1 MLTLSTLIWDL
12 KTNQLSKNL
21 EWYIISNCF
30 RDYGDGGGDEDG
42 ERNKPKVTIRET
54 LGEDGIQAKLTN
66 ITGNVAGKLGNVM
79 GKGIG
84 GLSKFGGGSWF

>member
-1 MLTLSTLIWDL
+1 MNTEHSGCLIGGMRVADYCVL
-12 KTNQLSKNL
+12 CR
-21 EWYIISNCF
+21 E
-30 RDYGDGGGDEDG
+30 YGDGGGDDEPD
-42 ERNKPKVTIRET
+42 RNKPKVTIRET
-54 LGEDGIQAKLTN
+54 LGEGNIQDKLTN